1 VFDPISIEAIFI
13 VFFYYCK
20 KDFRIMA
27 NLGLVSKIF
36 LFLAILFFALFL
48 GSYVTRSMIVYQLF
62 EADGQSYKSLY
73 TNQNMIAVLPTIMP
87 AIILH
92 LVSYGMFLISSLIF
106 ILTSKI
112 KIKYEGWL
120 FAIILIII
128 VTAPFE
134 IYLDTIDLK
143 IVPMIMSDPIDVSP
157 VLGLIKERMN
167 VLSSFSLIEIFS
179 FAAVIFLFLFKPL
192 RKKYEN

>member
-1 VFDPISIEAIFI
+1 MFDPISIEAIFI

>member
-1 VFDPISIEAIFI
+1 
-13 VFFYYCK
+13 
-20 KDFRIMA
+20 MA
-27 NLGLVSKIF
+27 NLGVVSKIF